1 MIKNNG
7 FSRQLIIKLITEIII
22 GIIIHQIYYG
32 GYDSLFE
39 LFIFLKF

>member
-1 MIKNNG
+1 MEVVNLIRPTVVRVTG

-32 GYDSLFE
+32 G
-39 LFIFLKF
+39 